1 MLFFYSELNVL
12 KLGQPKSN
20 IQICFC
26 EQSKAFRVITLWAV
40 TFIIEFILYVNNPM
54 NLNEAAKYTEKWK
67 RKLYLLL
74 SVLFRHLFIFFSNI
88 EYPNESGRID
98 PKIYIEINL
107 MYKNVN
113 FVVISISFLIGIP
126 HELIL

>member
-54 NLNEAAKYTEKWK
+54 NLNEATKYTEK
-67 RKLYLLL
+67 
-74 SVLFRHLFIFFSNI
+74 
-88 EYPNESGRID
+88 
-98 PKIYIEINL
+98 
-107 MYKNVN
+107 
-113 FVVISISFLIGIP
+113 
-126 HELIL
+126 